1 MSILE
6 SEAEWKEVWKI
17 YDLDKDGIITK
28 EDFVSAIR
36 VLGRRYTLEQM
47 EEKLK
52 KVHARVDFDTFIEFL
67 HEPYDGPTKDDLKTA
82 LQAFDGRDAGAL
94 GKMDVSAMLTSMG
107 DKLNEAEMK
116 IVMGGLP
123 LNAQGVITI
132 DALADYFTPPVPS
145 TKPNVPQIIRDLMLE
160 ELRRRELEEE
170 LSVASSL
177 PSAAAM
183 AVRAV
188 ETDGEGDDSSDGG
201 QSPVPAPPPP
211 PPDSDGDL

>member
-82 LQAFDGRDAGAL
+82 LKAFDGRDAGAL

-160 ELRRRELEEE
+160 ELRKRELEEE